1 MFRESINIK
10 KVHRILKIKQ
20 KDWIKPY
27 IEFNTQKRKQATNDA
42 DKNLFKLLNNTV
54 YGKTIGNLR
63 KKE

>member
-27 IEFNTQKRKQATNDA
+27 IEFNTQKTK
-42 DKNLFKLLNNTV
+42 
-54 YGKTIGNLR
+54 
-63 KKE
+63 